1 MGLAMSAALG
11 LAFGAAYVGL
21 GALVQRLAHRVAP
34 RQGLHVVLGGLV
46 VRLTVA
52 LAAVTAVLTLTDV
65 DATAFV
71 LSFFGAF
78 ALSVAFDLARLVR
91 AGRSPAA
98 PRSPSAS

>member
-1 MGLAMSAALG
+1 MPMGLAMSAALG
-11 LAFGAAYVGL
+11 LAFGAAYV
-21 GALVQRLAHRVAP
+21 
-34 RQGLHVVLGGLV
+34 GLV